1 MPNPRLRRRRQTLLA
16 AVTLAIVLPVA
27 GCVMLAARQAGL
39 SRSLR
44 QAQAEIEQLKAA
56 QQEIPMEETSPQEN
70 EAPSG
75 PSILESQPSSGGPA
89 PEYQSLFPDL
99 YVEGGLPHQQVQ
111 EKTVFLTFDD
121 GPSENTPAI
130 LDALDKAGAKAT
142 FFVVGTQVGKHPEYL
157 KQAAERGHAIGIHTE
172 SHKYG
177 ELYDSVEA
185 YLTDF
190 NAAYQRVVEVTGQ
203 KPEIFRFP
211 GGSINQYSK
220 GIYQELIAEMLRRG
234 FVYYDWNVSAEDAV
248 GDPTVQ
254 SIVDNVFARD
264 SLRMPVVLMHDGAYT
279 KATAEALPSILEK
292 YKSLGYSFGRLTRDV
307 TSVSFAYK
315 Y

>member
-1 MPNPRLRRRRQTLLA
+1 MPNPKLRRQRHILLA
-16 AVTLAIVLPVA
+16 VIALAILLPVA
-27 GCVMLAARQAGL
+27 GCITLAVRQAGL

-44 QAQAEIEQLKAA
+44 EAQAEIEQLKAA
-56 QQEIPMEETSPQEN
+56 QTDAPADPSAPDTPQPPADPEGQESAESPQD
-70 EAPSG
+70 
-75 PSILESQPSSGGPA
+75 PA
-89 PEYQSLFPDL
+89 PEYQALFPDL
-99 YVEGGLPHQQVQ
+99 YVEGGLPAQQVR

-142 FFVVGTQVGKHPEYL
+142 FFVVGTQVGKYPEYL
-157 KQAAERGHAIGIHTE
+157 KQVAERGHTIGIHTE

-177 ELYDSVEA
+177 EIYDSVEA

-203 KPEIFRFP
+203 KPEVFRFP
-211 GGSINQYSK
+211 GGSINPYSK

-248 GDPTVQ
+248 GEPTAQ
-254 SIVDNVFARD
+254 SVMDNVFARD
-264 SLRMPVVLMHDGAYT
+264 SLRMPIVLMHDGTYT
-279 KATAEALPSILEK
+279 TATAEALPAILEK
-292 YKSLGYSFGRLTRDV
+292 YQSLGYAFGQLTRDV
-307 TSVSFAYK
+307 TSVTFAYK
-315 Y
+315 N